1 MMLKKSVIRPYG
13 RSMVSR
19 TRPNMALT
27 VRQIN
32 ERFAL
37 GKPVPPTKTPIIEP
51 EIINGVN
58 PLRMKYVDYTD
69 LFEYGELLSTKL
81 NEQTALLT
89 EKQKEFAMIQSRYKQ
104 DLFSKLN
111 QTKEVQEK

>member
-1 MMLKKSVIRPYG
+1 MLRKSVVRPYG
-13 RSMVSR
+13 RSMESR

-51 EIINGVN
+51 DIINGVN

-69 LFEYGELLSTKL
+69 LFDYGELLSTKL

-89 EKQKEFAMIQSRYKQ
+89 EKQKEFAMVQAQYKK

-111 QTKEVQEK
+111 KSQEVQEK